1 MTCREAERL
10 VMPYI
15 NGELTDAELAEF
27 LKHIDTCEDCREEL
41 EIYFTVDV
49 GIRHLQHQGGPGDG
63 PGDLTAA
70 DSHPLSAA
78 DGQVRGEYPVLLG
91 GVGGA
96 HFTAAH
102 LGTAGLFRLI
112 ICGPAPHKA
121 ERKSRWT
128 NLF

>member
-1 MTCREAERL
+1 MKTA
-10 VMPYI
+10 
-15 NGELTDAELAEF
+15 G
-27 LKHIDTCEDCREEL
+27 KSW

-49 GIRHLQHQGGPGDG
+49 GIRQLDEGTGTYNIKGA
-63 PGDLTAA
+63 LETALEISRPA

-112 ICGPAPHKA
+112 ICGPPRTRQKGNQDGQ
-121 ERKSRWT
+121 T
-128 NLF
+128 CFN

>member
-49 GIRHLQHQGGPGDG
+49 GIRQLDE
-63 PGDLTAA
+63 A
-70 DSHPLSAA
+70 
-78 DGQVRGEYPVLLG
+78 
-91 GVGGA
+91 
-96 HFTAAH
+96 
-102 LGTAGLFRLI
+102 
-112 ICGPAPHKA
+112 PAPTT
-121 ERKSRWT
+121 SRGPWRRPWRSHGSGFT
-128 NLF
+128 PSICCRRPGTR

>member
-49 GIRHLQHQGGPGDG
+49 GIRQLDEGTGTYNIKGARETALEISRQRIHTLYLLQ
-63 PGDLTAA
+63 TARYA
-70 DSHPLSAA
+70 VNTLCFWAVLVVLILQLRIW
-78 DGQVRGEYPVLLG
+78 GQLG
-91 GVGGA
+91 
-96 HFTAAH
+96 F
-102 LGTAGLFRLI
+102 LGL
-112 ICGPAPHKA
+112 
-121 ERKSRWT
+121 
-128 NLF
+128 